1 MRWEHSPAHRRA
13 QRSRTVIVS
22 ASPSSPRRPLPAAW
36 HSEITSWSTDR
47 FFLRGASRR
56 ALAALALFAGASFAA
71 AAYAQ
76 TTYSTQQILD
86 FFVKDKAAAEAA
98 KAAGKTRSLCIGT
111 AEQCPLDNGANIA
124 RFDLLVNFDYDSD
137 KLTKAATDNLDLFIA
152 ALKDPKLAGTKFEID
167 GHTDASGGEEYN
179 QGLSERRAQSVV
191 AYLAAQGVDA
201 STLTAK
207 GFGKTKPRV
216 ADPLSP
222 ENRRVET
229 HLLD

>member
-1 MRWEHSPAHRRA
+1 MVYGS
-13 QRSRTVIVS
+13 
-22 ASPSSPRRPLPAAW
+22 
-36 HSEITSWSTDR
+36 
-47 FFLRGASRR
+47 FLSSRR
-56 ALAALALFAGASFAA
+56 ARRSLAALVLFAGASFGA

-76 TTYSTQQILD
+76 TTYTPQQILD

-98 KAAGKTRSLCIGT
+98 KANGVSRQLCIGT
-111 AEQCPLDNGANIA
+111 AEQCPIDGSARIA
-124 RFDLLVNFDYDSD
+124 RFDLLVNFDYNSD
-137 KLTKAATDNLDLFIA
+137 KLTKAATDNLDLFVA

-167 GHTDASGGEEYN
+167 GHTDASGGEDYN
-179 QGLSERRAQSVV
+179 LGLSERRANSVV
-191 AYLAAQGVDA
+191 AYLAEQGVDA

-216 ADPLSP
+216 ADPFSP